1 MNVLL
6 LYGTSNLVQIMIFGS
21 FPGTS
26 TAQIVLIYLMRFT
39 NNIAA
44 WFSYFKTL
52 QNIASHSRSILAI
65 EMLMLFEMLPPYWLT
80 CWEKHLTFLS
90 MWPIVSGFLCSWV
103 GNNLRGS
110 VLDFGVTLSSFLTLS
125 YNSRKVL

>member
-6 LYGTSNLVQIMIFGS
+6 LCGTSNLIQIMIFDS

-26 TAQIVLIYLMRFT
+26 TARIVLIYLMRFT

-52 QNIASHSRSILAI
+52 QNIASHSSSILAT

-90 MWPIVSGFLCSWV
+90 MWPIVSGFLWV
-103 GNNLRGS
+103 GKNIRGS
-110 VLDFGVTLSSFLTLS
+110 VLDFGVTLSSFLAPS